1 MKSRLLPAVL
11 IILLGLL
18 AAQVIATT
26 HVHFSNLSMYERLEA
41 FKTAGYLIVPNAHVL
56 PRLTGWKTAFFG
68 GLFFTLTV
76 GAFLTLVSIAAA
88 WLRYRAL
95 PSKKAIFLLLTIAW
109 SASLVALNLRGASL
123 PATLYLLI
131 IPPLVFTAASKWL
144 FPWPSTRPASG
155 VLIHALPPLFLALLW
170 ASQMS
175 GAFFVDVRD
184 YLLLSH
190 STGTKIS
197 DFYYR
202 YTLYPAETLK
212 PLDRKLLRAAYFGHL
227 ENEVLSRSLQRDLL
241 KYDFLP
247 VDNETLADLVF
258 REKDNELHL
267 QQKGLVVLSTTLREF
282 MASPASWIAAFSRE
296 TDRQAFFRKI
306 TFISLISGFPVLLYF
321 LFYGSFFL
329 PLRLILPPGK
339 SAVLATLLCLVTG
352 ISLFLVFSLARTTV
366 NDEGEIERALQSP
379 NWRMRVAAL
388 KFIRKA
394 GLEAARY
401 PSYRASIESPSVPEK
416 YWLAGALGASRQ
428 PDTFEDL
435 LSLLDDPNPTVV
447 SAAFQALGKRQNPAA
462 VPHILERIRTS
473 ADYYNQWNAY
483 RALRALGWTQSRSQ

>member
-1 MKSRLLPAVL
+1 MKTRLFPAFLV
-11 IILLGLL
+11 ILLGPL
-18 AAQVIATT
+18 AAQVIATI
-26 HVHFSNLSMYERLEA
+26 HVYFSNLSMYERLEA
-41 FKTAGYLIVPNAHVL
+41 FKSAGYLIVPNAHVL
-56 PRLTGWKTAFFG
+56 PRLTEWKTALFG
-68 GLFFTLTV
+68 ALFFTLTV

-88 WLRYRAL
+88 WIRHRAL
-95 PSKKAIFLLLTIAW
+95 PSKKALFLLLTIAW
-109 SASLVALNLRGASL
+109 SASLVAMNLRGASL
-123 PATLYLLI
+123 PATLYFLI

-144 FPWPSTRPASG
+144 FAGSSDRPAHG
-155 VLIHALPPLFLALLW
+155 VLIHTLPPLFLALLW

-175 GAFFVDVRD
+175 GSFFVDVRD

-190 STGTKIS
+190 SKGTKIS

-202 YTLYPAETLK
+202 YTLYSAETLK

-227 ENEVLSRSLQRDLL
+227 ENEVLSRSLQRELL

-258 REKDNELHL
+258 RERDNELHL
-267 QQKGLVVLSTTLREF
+267 QQKGLVVISTTFREF
-282 MASPASWIAAFSRE
+282 MPSPASWLAAFSRE
-296 TDRQAFFRKI
+296 TDRHAFFRKV
-306 TFISLISGFPVLLYF
+306 TLISLITGFPVLLYL

-329 PLRLILPPGK
+329 PLRVILPHGK

-352 ISLFLVFSLARTTV
+352 IALFLVFSLAKATV
-366 NDEGEIERALQSP
+366 NDEEEIEQALQSP
-379 NWRMRVAAL
+379 HWRMRVAAL
-388 KFIRKA
+388 KFIREA
-394 GLEAARY
+394 EIEAARY
-401 PSYRASIESPSVPEK
+401 PAYRASIESPSVPEK

-428 PDTFEDL
+428 PDTFESL
-435 LSLLDDPNPTVV
+435 LSLLDDPDPTVV

-483 RALRALGWTQSRSQ
+483 RALRALGWRQSRSQ

>member
-11 IILLGLL
+11 VILLGLS
-18 AAQVIATT
+18 AAQVIATI
-26 HVHFSNLSMYERLEA
+26 HVHFTNLSMYERLEA
-41 FKTAGYLIVPNAHVL
+41 FETAGYLILPNAHVL
-56 PRLTGWKTAFFG
+56 PRLTEWKTALFG

-95 PSKKAIFLLLTIAW
+95 PSKKAVFLLLTIAW

-123 PATLYLLI
+123 PPTLYFLI

-144 FPWPSTRPASG
+144 FAGPSDRPAHG
-155 VLIHALPPLFLALLW
+155 VLIHALPLLFLALLW

-175 GAFFVDVRD
+175 GSFFVDVRD

-190 STGTKIS
+190 STGTRIS

-212 PLDRKLLRAAYFGHL
+212 PLNRKLLRAAYFGHL
-227 ENEVLSRSLQRDLL
+227 ENDILSRTLQMELL

-247 VDNETLADLVF
+247 VDKETLADLVF
-258 REKDNELHL
+258 RERDNELHL

-282 MASPASWIAAFSRE
+282 MQSPASWLAAFARE
-296 TDRQAFFRKI
+296 TDRHAFFRKVA
-306 TFISLISGFPVLLYF
+306 FISIITGFPVLLYL

-352 ISLFLVFSLARTTV
+352 ISLFLVFSPAKGTV
-366 NDEGEIERALQSP
+366 HDEEEIERALQSP

-388 KFIRKA
+388 KFIREA

-401 PSYRASIESPSVPEK
+401 PGYRAFLKSSSIPEK
-416 YWLAGALGASRQ
+416 YWLAGVLGASR
-428 PDTFEDL
+428 PPETFEDL
-435 LSLLDDPNPTVV
+435 LSLLDDPSPTVV

-483 RALRALGWTQSRSQ
+483 IALRALGWRQSRSQ